1 MTYLTVYC
9 KLTFC
14 FKINVCV
21 VYFIVF
27 LCFLTVA
34 TWNNLVLYLKRIH
47 RPDLCQV
54 IYDFF
59 SEFDNLDSLRE
70 KVLSSHTAIADLE
83 DKEQFLRNVSIFLHT
98 NFSSENYCETLALHL
113 NVSISL
119 EDPRTEDNAEKCYY
133 VLQRW
138 VRAEPR
144 TTIGMLSAVLGEM
157 DCEGDLLSLQYVN

>member
-1 MTYLTVYC
+1 MCGLFYR
-9 KLTFC
+9 
-14 FKINVCV
+14 
-21 VYFIVF
+21 VF

-34 TWNNLVLYLKRIH
+34 TWNNLVLYLKRIN

-54 IYDFF
+54 IYDYF

-83 DKEQFLRNVSIFLHT
+83 NKEQFLRNVSIFLHT

-138 VRAEPR
+138 VCAEPR
-144 TTIGMLSAVLGEM
+144 ATIGMLSAVLREM